1 MSFASRVGI
10 INRFISKPD
19 DTVLPVSFWE
29 KLKFLFSGIF
39 YDLLLAI
46 GFVILLS
53 FLEPLTADYENL
65 LNQDLYPFWKAIVI
79 MTILP
84 PLIEET
90 IFRFPLKYRRNY
102 LFRGLAYLFK
112 TDFSGFWKKH
122 LRVIV
127 YLFSSVFGLV
137 HLSNYENVDWV
148 FFVLAPIITGPQ
160 LVAGLIFSF
169 LRLKL
174 GFVWAL
180 LGHFLH
186 NFSLIMLSFL
196 VFHNV
201 ERSLVDDEQV
211 SIKTTGI
218 AFEVDRSTRM
228 TYDSSPEGNL
238 LCLEAQ
244 NYELQEL
251 IDHFYAKDSLKVR
264 DNDRLDL
271 KLYSKTGEGYSREAL
286 LEVLEEH
293 YTLHKASKIE

>member
-10 INRFISKPD
+10 INEFIKRPD
-19 DTVLPVSFWE
+19 DRVLSLSFWQ
-29 KLKFLFSGIF
+29 KIKFLFSSIV
-39 YDLLLAI
+39 YDLAI
-46 GFVILLS
+46 AMGFVVLLT
-53 FLEPLTADYENL
+53 FLEPLTAEYENL
-65 LNQDLYPFWKAIVI
+65 LNKDLYPFWQAILY

-90 IFRFPLKYRRNY
+90 IFRFPLKYKRNY
-102 LFRGLAYLFK
+102 LLRGLAYLFK
-112 TDFSGFWKKH
+112 TDFSTFWRKH

-137 HLSNYENVDWV
+137 HLSNYENVDWI

-160 LVAGLIFSF
+160 LAAGVIFSF

-196 VFHNV
+196 AFHNV
-201 ERSLVDDEQV
+201 ERPLVDNEQV
-211 SIKTTGI
+211 SIETTGI
-218 AFEVDRSTRM
+218 AFEVERSTRM
-228 TYDSSPEGNL
+228 VYDSAPNGNL

-244 NYELQEL
+244 NYELQNL
-251 IDHFYAKDSLKVR
+251 IDHFYTKDSIQVR

-271 KLYSKTGEGYSREAL
+271 KLYSKSDEGYSREDL

-293 YTLHKASKIE
+293 YTLIKPTSDN

>member
-10 INRFISKPD
+10 INEFIKRPD
-19 DTVLPVSFWE
+19 DRVLSLSFWQ
-29 KLKFLFSGIF
+29 KIKFLFSSIV
-39 YDLLLAI
+39 YDMAI
-46 GFVILLS
+46 AMGFVVLLT
-53 FLEPLTADYENL
+53 FLEPLTAEYENL
-65 LNQDLYPFWKAIVI
+65 LNKDLYPFWQAILY

-90 IFRFPLKYRRNY
+90 IFRFPLKYKRNY
-102 LFRGLAYLFK
+102 LLRGLAYLFK
-112 TDFSGFWKKH
+112 TDFSTFWRKH

-137 HLSNYENVDWV
+137 HLSNYENVDWI

-160 LVAGLIFSF
+160 LAAGLIFSF

-196 VFHNV
+196 AFHNV
-201 ERSLVDDEQV
+201 ERPLVDNEQV
-211 SIKTTGI
+211 SIETTGI
-218 AFEVDRSTRM
+218 AFEVERSTRM
-228 TYDSSPEGNL
+228 VYDSAPNGNL

-244 NYELQEL
+244 NYELQNL
-251 IDHFYAKDSLKVR
+251 IDHFYTKDSIQVR

-271 KLYSKTGEGYSREAL
+271 KLYSKTDEGYSREDL

-293 YTLHKASKIE
+293 YTLIKPTSDN

>member
-10 INRFISKPD
+10 INEFIKRPD
-19 DTVLPVSFWE
+19 DRVLPLSFWQ
-29 KLKFLFSGIF
+29 KIKFLFSSIV
-39 YDLLLAI
+39 YDMAIAI
-46 GFVILLS
+46 GFVVLLT
-53 FLEPLTADYENL
+53 FLEPLTAEYENL
-65 LNQDLYPFWKAIVI
+65 LNKDLYPFWQAILY

-90 IFRFPLKYRRNY
+90 IFRFPLKYKRNY
-102 LFRGLAYLFK
+102 LLRGLAYLFK
-112 TDFSGFWKKH
+112 TDFSVFWRKH

-137 HLSNYENVDWV
+137 HLSNYENVDWI

-160 LVAGLIFSF
+160 LAAGVIFSF

-196 VFHNV
+196 AFHNV
-201 ERSLVDDEQV
+201 ERPLVDNEQV
-211 SIKTTGI
+211 SIETTGI
-218 AFEVDRSTRM
+218 AFEVERSTRM
-228 TYDSSPEGNL
+228 VYDSAPNGNL

-244 NYELQEL
+244 NYELQNL
-251 IDHFYAKDSLKVR
+251 IDHFYTKDSIQVR

-271 KLYSKTGEGYSREAL
+271 KLYSKTDEGYSREDL
-286 LEVLEEH
+286 LEVLEGH
-293 YTLHKASKIE
+293 YTLIKPTSDN